1 MKYSYAISTLALLA
15 ALGACSDS
23 SDSSLGPDGT
33 TGAAPATRL
42 VAVSPPGQ
50 ATGVDRGGPLM
61 LQFDGA
67 MMPGMEQYVDL
78 HRGDVSSLTHPIACA
93 WSADRT
99 QLICTPAPPLDPG
112 TSYTFHVGGG
122 MRSSNGASILM
133 DPTEHAGSWIHGGSG
148 MMGGGMSHGDDH
160 AGQSW
165 EMMGPGWRAGNG
177 TYGIVCPFQSG

>member
-93 WSADRT
+93 WSAD
-99 QLICTPAPPLDPG
+99 APTRPTRWNRWIFRLCSAGEGLLP
-112 TSYTFHVGGG
+112 TSPEVL
-122 MRSSNGASILM
+122 A
-133 DPTEHAGSWIHGGSG
+133 AG
-148 MMGGGMSHGDDH
+148 
-160 AGQSW
+160 
-165 EMMGPGWRAGNG
+165 
-177 TYGIVCPFQSG
+177 